1 MKEKVKEE
9 SRRNTYVFQ
18 GFLTQNF
25 FFRTSRK
32 IQDLV
37 GGAILYQNIAVL
49 LSFKFRSAIL
59 GGGSTERILIL
70 CHSFAVFVKYFFTDK
85 AVYLIIFVGYNNSI
99 CISYCGSS

>member
-18 GFLTQNF
+18 GFLTQSF

-37 GGAILYQNIAVL
+37 GGAIVQTFYMRAAVMP
-49 LSFKFRSAIL
+49 
-59 GGGSTERILIL
+59 
-70 CHSFAVFVKYFFTDK
+70 
-85 AVYLIIFVGYNNSI
+85 
-99 CISYCGSS
+99 

>member
-37 GGAILYQNIAVL
+37 GGAIVYSIAQM
-49 LSFKFRSAIL
+49 FN
-59 GGGSTERILIL
+59 
-70 CHSFAVFVKYFFTDK
+70 AVNTYVKYHGNNAVSK
-85 AVYLIIFVGYNNSI
+85 AIP
-99 CISYCGSS
+99 